1 MARYSLT
8 NQADADFQAIFE
20 YGIDQFGLIQAEKY
34 QREMILRF
42 QDIARNPLHYP
53 SVAEEIREGYRR
65 SVFNAHSI
73 YFRIVDEQSILIV
86 RILGRQDTSSIS
98 FE

>member
-1 MARYSLT
+1 VARYSLT

-20 YGIDQFGLIQAEKY
+20 YGIDQFGLVQAETY
-34 QREMILRF
+34 QREMIVRF
-42 QDIARNPLHYP
+42 REIARNPLHYP
-53 SVAEEIREGYRR
+53 SLPEDIREGYRR

-86 RILGRQDTSSIS
+86 RILGRQDISSVS

>member
-34 QREMILRF
+34 LREMMVRF
-42 QDIARNPLHYP
+42 QDIASNPLHYP
-53 SVAEEIREGYRR
+53 SVAEEIGEGYRR

-86 RILGRQDTSSIS
+86 RILGRQDIS
-98 FE
+98 NVLFE

>member
-20 YGIDQFGLIQAEKY
+20 YGIDRFGLQQAEKY
-34 QREMILRF
+34 QREMIQRF
-42 QDIARNPLHYP
+42 QEVARNPLHYP

-73 YFRIVDEQSILIV
+73 YFRIDDEQSILIV
-86 RILGRQDTSSIS
+86 RILGMQNVSNIS